1 MLFTK
6 VLYLAV
12 AFIPYGVSALKAG
25 DIIPDSYI
33 VVLKDTASTAQLSES
48 KAFAAAIHSE
58 AVQKREVKARGIK
71 HTYNFGKLRGY
82 AGQFD
87 KDTIATIATRPEV
100 RTSSILQFISFLTS
114 AGCLR

>member
-12 AFIPYGVSALKAG
+12 AFIPYGVAALKAG

-33 VVLKDTASTAQLSES
+33 VVLKDTASTAQLSSS
-48 KAFAAAIHSE
+48 KSFAASVHSE
-58 AVQKREVKARGIK
+58 AVQKRDVKVRGIK
-71 HTYNFGKLRGY
+71 HTYNFGKLKGY
-82 AGQFD
+82 SGDFD

-100 RTSSILQFISFLTS
+100 RWTLTR
-114 AGCLR
+114 L